1 MKIRTLRLKNLN
13 SLKGEWR
20 IDFTAAP
27 FLDNGLFAIVGPT
40 GAGKSTLLDAICL
53 ALYHETPRLKSISAS
68 ANDIM
73 TRHTA
78 DCLAEVEFEVKG
90 NVYRAF
96 WSQRRARD
104 KVDGALQPPKVELA
118 RGDGTIL
125 SSHSNDKLKQTAEIT
140 GLDFARFTKSMLLA
154 QGGFAAFLNANAND
168 RAELLEELTG
178 TEIYGD
184 ISRGVFERAREVRG
198 HLDQLKARA
207 DGVELLSDDVRKE
220 MLDGIAGL
228 DGQLQGLRQQL
239 DTTLRHKQW
248 RVDLASTQKEVED
261 AQTKANA
268 AANALTQMT
277 GELRRLEQ
285 SEPAELLRPLHQSWQ
300 QAETA
305 YQRTTNELAA
315 MQRQREDVQQ
325 SHYRGHRL
333 AYAVAERIALD
344 AQRKLGELVEDKKQL
359 DQFSAENRQH
369 ATLGERIGVWRQYFL
384 QRERL
389 LKDTAN
395 ESKAAQEIAQQQQD
409 QQKQLL
415 AQTAAVDEARQSK
428 HVAES
433 ALKITQAEQDVRLGG
448 QTLSAIREAWQSAQA
463 DVAQWR
469 QLAALAL
476 RQREL
481 VAERADLNKRLQTAQ
496 TSIAD
501 QQLAHDALKQRQAC
515 AQAQVDDKQKL
526 LEQEQ
531 RIRTLEA
538 HRQRLQPGEPCP
550 LCGSLEH
557 PAIAAYQ
564 ALDVS
569 ATQAALVEKKAELT
583 ALVAQ
588 TTQAAEALAGARATH
603 EQLQGQLVK
612 VTASVNEA
620 QKEWDAQTA
629 SLGSSASGNA
639 ALNANDWQD
648 AARLAAQHDS
658 AEQALGQ
665 IKARVDLAEQ
675 GEQVLTRALNL
686 LHEKTTSLQGALN
699 QIDLTQQAI
708 AQGQKRHAEILLTID
723 KLKREHDELVALI
736 LASLNDAG
744 LTDATLPD
752 DPDAWLEA
760 RSAQWQQWQKAQ
772 QRLQQLSEALS
783 LQQSACE
790 RAAAT
795 VELWTKQIQALPFA
809 GDRLPIEALSSADER
824 DLVESLSRYTEEVE
838 RNGKTLAALSGQNA
852 QLDQQL
858 RQLKSTMDEA
868 KQTWQTALS
877 ASPFADHAAFAAAL
891 LPIEERQ
898 RLRQLKEQSER
909 MNQQAQAVLASA
921 TEKLR
926 LLQAQALTEASHAD
940 LELRVGELNQQHTA
954 LTEQLGAQRALLER
968 DEKSRQ
974 SQQALFA
981 EISAQGKEVDIWQH
995 LDGLIGSAR
1004 GDKFRKFAQGL
1015 TLDHLLY
1022 LANRHLDRLHARYL
1036 LKRKTSGEL
1045 ELEII
1050 DGWQG
1055 DVSRDTRTLS
1065 GGESFLVSLALALAL
1080 SDLVSHKTSID
1091 SLFLDEGFGTLD
1103 GDTLE
1108 VALDALDTLNATGK
1122 MIGVI
1127 SHVEALKERIAT
1139 QIRIEK
1145 GGGVGHS
1152 RLVVGMPSSSVFS

>member
-20 IDFTAAP
+20 IDFTTAP
-27 FLDNGLFAIVGPT
+27 FLDNSLFAIVGPT

-96 WSQRRARD
+96 WSQRRSRD

-125 SSHSNDKLKQTAEIT
+125 SSQSNDKLRQTTEIT

-184 ISRGVFERAREVRG
+184 ISRGVFEKAREVREQ
-198 HLDQLKARA
+198 LNQLKARA
-207 DGVELLSDDVRKE
+207 DGVELLSDDARKD
-220 MLDGIAGL
+220 MLEGIAVL
-228 DGQLQGLRQQL
+228 DSQLNALRQQL

-248 RVDLASTQKEVED
+248 RVDLAGTQKEVDD
-261 AQTKANA
+261 AKAKA
-268 AANALTQMT
+268 VEASNALTAMT
-277 GELRRLEQ
+277 VELRRLEQ
-285 SEPAELLRPLHQSWQ
+285 SEPAETLRPLHQAWQ
-300 QAETA
+300 QAKATCERSA
-305 YQRTTNELAA
+305 SELATL
-315 MQRQREDVQQ
+315 RREHADVQQ
-325 SHYRGHRL
+325 AQRRGYRL
-333 AYAVAERIALD
+333 AHALAERISAD
-344 AQRKLGELVEDKKQL
+344 TRRKRDDLVQEKQQL
-359 DQFSAENRQH
+359 DQFCAENNQR
-369 ATLGERIGVWRQYFL
+369 AALGERIGVWRQHFL
-384 QRERL
+384 QHERL
-389 LKDTAN
+389 LEEIAKQVKAGK
-395 ESKAAQEIAQQQQD
+395 EIERQQGEQQSQLAAQTLAVEQAGKVSLAAETALKSAQQ
-409 QQKQLL
+409 
-415 AQTAAVDEARQSK
+415 
-428 HVAES
+428 
-433 ALKITQAEQDVRLGG
+433 EQDTRLGG
-448 QTLSAIREAWQSAQA
+448 QALSGLREAWQHAQA
-463 DVAQWR
+463 SLAQWR
-469 QLAALAL
+469 QLAALAQ

-481 VAERADLNKRLQTAQ
+481 VIERNDLAAQLQAAG
-496 TSIAD
+496 SAIVN
-501 QQLAHDALKQRQAC
+501 QQATHDALKQRQGS
-515 AQAQVDDKQKL
+515 AQAQFDDKQKL

-569 ATQAALVEKKAELT
+569 ATEAALKEKKAELDT
-583 ALVAQ
+583 LVKQ
-588 TTQAAEALAGARATH
+588 MTQAATELASTRATH
-603 EQLQGQLVK
+603 DQVQRQHGK
-612 VTASVNEA
+612 VTASLA
-620 QKEWDAQTA
+620 QAQEEWDAQIARLPANA
-629 SLGSSASGNA
+629 SLDAQ
-639 ALNANDWQD
+639 DWQI
-648 AARLAAQHDS
+648 AARLETGCENATHTL
-658 AEQALGQ
+658 EQIRQ
-665 IKARVDLAEQ
+665 RVDLAEQ
-675 GEQVLTRALNL
+675 GEQTLSRARQAF
-686 LHEKTTSLQGALN
+686 HDQTEALQAARN
-699 QIDLTQQAI
+699 RVDLMKQAI
-708 AQGQKRHAEILLTID
+708 QQNQMRHAELLVTVE
-723 KLKREHDELVALI
+723 KLQRDCGD
-736 LASLNDAG
+736 LAAMISTSLSEAG
-744 LTDATLPD
+744 FAETTLPD
-752 DPDAWLEA
+752 DPGVWLEA
-760 RSAQWQQWQKAQ
+760 RTTEWQDWQQAQ
-772 QRLQQLSEALS
+772 RRLQQLSEALS
-783 LQQSACE
+783 RQQTVCE
-790 RAAAT
+790 AAAAT
-795 VELWTKQIQALPFA
+795 VDLWARRTQALNFTDDDTPFDAAALTA
-809 GDRLPIEALSSADER
+809 GQNHIEALAR
-824 DLVESLSRYTEEVE
+824 CTEEVE
-838 RNGKTLAALSGQNA
+838 EQGNSLAALSGRQTQLEQNLTQHKNTLA
-852 QLDQQL
+852 ETGQ
-858 RQLKSTMDEA
+858 A
-868 KQTWQTALS
+868 WQTALS

-891 LPIEERQ
+891 LPVEERQ
-898 RLRQLKEQSER
+898 RLRQMKEHGER
-909 MNQQAQAVLASA
+909 MRQQADAVLASA
-921 TEKLR
+921 SEKLR
-926 LLQAQALTEASHAD
+926 QLRAQALTETSLAD
-940 LELRVGELNQQHTA
+940 LELRIGELNQQRTTA
-954 LTEQLGAQRALLER
+954 TEQLGAQRALLAR
-968 DEKSRQ
+968 DEQSRQ

-981 EISAQGKEVDIWQH
+981 EIGAHAKEVDIWQH

-1036 LKRKTSGEL
+1036 LKRKTTGEL

-1108 VALDALDTLNATGK
+1108 VALDALDSLNASGK

-1127 SHVEALKERIAT
+1127 SHVEALKDRIAT

-1152 RLVVGMPSSSVFS
+1152 RLVVSGASA